1 MPGLRSMASKRFA
14 LKPRWQIMFAKTP
27 VPAPM
32 SSTSLPSGGQ
42 NFRNVSTHTL
52 GDANPSFSRES
63 CSYASAHFS
72 YASLTSSLGVRNR
85 DAAIFWPSDVV
96 SSAILIAGELSDARD
111 DARDEACDSPPMLPM
126 DSTESEVWMW
136 CVALCF
142 AMAATA
148 FSPVSGGICDTTS
161 GVAPLAR
168 PKLDKTDPAAKSAT
182 ALAPSALPAGPR
194 STCTFW
200 RSRRSL
206 ILLDR

>member
-1 MPGLRSMASKRFA
+1 MPGLRSMASKRRA
-14 LKPRWQIMFAKTP
+14 LMPRWQIMFAKTP

-72 YASLTSSLGVRNR
+72 YASLTSSLGVLNR

-96 SSAILIAGELSDARD
+96 SSAILIAGEPGDARDDPSDDARD
-111 DARDEACDSPPMLPM
+111 DALDSAPMLPM

-161 GVAPLAR
+161 GVAPFAR
-168 PKLDKTDPAAKSAT
+168 PKRDKTDPAAKSAA
-182 ALAPSALPAGPR
+182 ALAPSA
-194 STCTFW
+194 
-200 RSRRSL
+200 
-206 ILLDR
+206 